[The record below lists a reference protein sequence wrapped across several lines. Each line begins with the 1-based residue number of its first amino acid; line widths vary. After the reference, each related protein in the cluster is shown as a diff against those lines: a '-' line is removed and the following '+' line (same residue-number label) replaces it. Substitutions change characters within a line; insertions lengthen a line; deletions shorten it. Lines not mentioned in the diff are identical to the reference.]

1 SSCKKRC
8 LCDWISGLPDEIL
21 VSILDKLDS
30 RTVVGT
36 NLLSRPWSHLRR
48 FVESFHFRVVL
59 PNNYCWVRLG
69 PMRQCFNTHKRHF
82 VESLQYPNTPPL
94 DGTVGYFDWLTA
106 ALLTLLVA
114 KQPLVCFAFSISTY
128 AIYRIWNLI
137 MGVWDDVDFEHV
149 RLKNVETYNFMGRD
163 NEIDLA
169 RCLSF
174 NQARLEE
181 GGDHQ
186 LVPPT
191 WPMAKTFSPRDGQF
205 VLSKLLENVS
215 LSAHVIFCHDQDSQ
229 SMKTEVISMASPA

>member
-69 PMRQCFNTHKRHF
+69 PMRQCFNTHRKRHF
-82 VESLQYPNTPPL
+82 TRVPRVAQSPSWPLHWLPSFRPESGAPSQKR
-94 DGTVGYFDWLTA
+94 A
-106 ALLTLLVA
+106 
-114 KQPLVCFAFSISTY
+114 LVCFAFSISTY

-169 RCLSF
+169 R
-174 NQARLEE
+174 
-181 GGDHQ
+181 
-186 LVPPT
+186 
-191 WPMAKTFSPRDGQF
+191 
-205 VLSKLLENVS
+205 
-215 LSAHVIFCHDQDSQ
+215 
-229 SMKTEVISMASPA
+229 